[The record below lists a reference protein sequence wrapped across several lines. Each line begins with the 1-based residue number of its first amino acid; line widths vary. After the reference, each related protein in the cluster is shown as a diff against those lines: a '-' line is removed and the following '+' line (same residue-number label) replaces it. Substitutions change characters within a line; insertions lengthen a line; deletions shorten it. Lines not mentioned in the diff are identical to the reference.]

1 MKYYI
6 PPWQQIPNTRA
17 EIGAKAGFQPPY
29 EAHFAIRRMR
39 VEAERLERFA
49 VRRMVAVLW
58 ALQDP
63 IDTPMDTAFEIIQS
77 RGRFYG

>member
-6 PPWQQIPNTRA
+6 PPWQQIPDTRA
-17 EIGAKAGFQPPY
+17 EIGA

-39 VEAERLERFA
+39 AEAERLERFA

-63 IDTPMDTAFEIIQS
+63 IDTPMDTDLESIQT